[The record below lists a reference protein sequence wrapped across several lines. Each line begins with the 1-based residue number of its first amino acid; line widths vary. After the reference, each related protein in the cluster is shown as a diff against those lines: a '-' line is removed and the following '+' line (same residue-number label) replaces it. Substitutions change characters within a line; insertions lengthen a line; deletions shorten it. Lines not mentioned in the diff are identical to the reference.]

1 MHGERVRERERQV
14 AIDPWYE
21 SLLERDRDNIARLE
35 GGELIVRG
43 REIPWHQNRHA
54 RVKYLLHPMRPETAV
69 SDTMIFVHE
78 IHGHS
83 GMHRHQGGLALYVLE
98 GRGHTIVNGET
109 HDWQAGDLIL
119 LPIAPGG
126 LDHQHFNDGGGSA
139 SWLAL
144 IFWPWL
150 DLLSNQMV
158 QITVSPQWLEHQ
170 AARHGDGAANGEA
183 LADGPLAAPRGE
195 IRMPRGLARPHD
207 GTLLD
212 QLFAR
217 RDAYRAQAA
226 AAHWLVHGR
235 DLPWEV
241 NQQGKMKWYLHPDK
255 TDASIRTLL
264 VQQQEIPP
272 GSRSGRQLHPGG
284 LVHYVLRGRGYTMI
298 DGKRHEWEAGDCV
311 ALPRRVFGI
320 DYQHFNADPRR
331 PAQLLCMC
339 PNLFEVF
346 GPDLGAR
353 FEQLEAAPEYATAV
367 Q

>member
-1 MHGERVRERERQV
+1 MQGERVRERQRHVE
-14 AIDPWYE
+14 IDPWYE
-21 SLLERDRDNIARLE
+21 DLLKRDRRNIERLE
-35 GGELIVRG
+35 TGEVVVRAG
-43 REIPWHQNRHA
+43 DVPWHQNRHA

-78 IHGHS
+78 ITKHS
-83 GMHRHQGGLALYVLE
+83 GMHRHQGGLALFVLD
-98 GRGHTIVNGET
+98 GRGHTVVNGEA
-109 HDWQAGDLIL
+109 HDWEAGDLIL
-119 LPIAPGG
+119 LPIAAGG
-126 LDHQHFNDGGGSA
+126 LDHQHFNDGGSTA

-158 QITVSPQWLEHQ
+158 QVEVSPQWLERQ
-170 AARHGDGAANGEA
+170 AEADGET
-183 LADGPLAAPRGE
+183 LADGPLAKPRGE
-195 IRMPRGLARPHD
+195 IRMPEGLPRPHD
-207 GTLLD
+207 GTYLD
-212 QLFAR
+212 RLFAR

-226 AAHWLVHGR
+226 AAEWMLHGR
-235 DLPWEV
+235 DLPWEI
-241 NQQGKMKWYLHPDK
+241 NLQGKMRWYLHPDK

-264 VQQQEIPP
+264 VYLQEIPP

-284 LVHYVLRGRGYTMI
+284 LIHYVLRGEGYTML
-298 DGKRHEWEAGDCV
+298 DGQRHDWRAGDCV
-311 ALPRRVFGI
+311 ALPRRVFGV

-353 FEQLEAAPEYATAV
+353 FEQLEAAPEYGAADR
-367 Q
+367 

>member
-1 MHGERVRERERQV
+1 MQGERVRERARHVE
-14 AIDPWYE
+14 IDPWYE
-21 SLLERDRDNIARLE
+21 SLLERDRLNIERLE
-35 GGELIVRG
+35 TGALVVRG
-43 REIPWHQNRHA
+43 EEIPWHQNRHA

-69 SDTMIFVHE
+69 ADTMIFVHE
-78 IHGHS
+78 IYKHS
-83 GMHRHQGGLALYVLE
+83 GMHRHQGGLALFVLE

-109 HDWQAGDLIL
+109 HEWEAGDLIL
-119 LPIAPGG
+119 LPVSPGG
-126 LDHQHFNDGGGSA
+126 LDHQHFNDGGGHA

-158 QITVSPQWLEHQ
+158 QVTVSPQWLEYQ
-170 AARHGDGAANGEA
+170 QAANGA
-183 LADGPLAAPRGE
+183 GAPDGPLAAPRGE
-195 IRMPRGLARPHD
+195 IRMPEGLPRPQD

-212 QLFAR
+212 ALFAR
-217 RDAYRAQAA
+217 RDAYRAQMATA
-226 AAHWLVHGR
+226 QWMIHGR
-235 DLPWEV
+235 NLPWEL

-255 TDASIRTLL
+255 MDASIRTLL
-264 VQQQEIPP
+264 VNLQVIPP

-284 LVHYVLRGRGYTMI
+284 LIHYVLRGHGYTMV
-298 DGKRHEWEAGDCV
+298 DGKRQDWEAGDCI
-311 ALPRRVFGI
+311 ALPRRVFGV

-353 FEQLEAAPEYATAV
+353 FEQLEAAPEYGDSTT
-367 Q
+367 